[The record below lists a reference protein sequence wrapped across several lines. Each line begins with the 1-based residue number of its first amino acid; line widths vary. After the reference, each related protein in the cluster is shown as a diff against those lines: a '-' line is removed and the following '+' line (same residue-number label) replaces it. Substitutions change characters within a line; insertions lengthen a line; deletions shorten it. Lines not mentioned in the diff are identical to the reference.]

1 LAQEECLCHCKEFA
15 GTGDWPSF
23 LGESQ
28 MKIVVADNISE
39 RAVELL
45 RAEHS
50 WKVVDLARGA
60 PASTAPGGKAGSD
73 AARDALLAEI
83 RDADALIVRS
93 ATKAT
98 AELMEAAPRLRAIG
112 RAGVG
117 VDNVDL
123 DAATKRGI
131 VVMNTPGGNATS
143 VAEHTVALML
153 ALVRH
158 LPQANSSIKQGKW
171 EKKKLQGIEV
181 RSKTLG
187 LVGLGKI
194 GMEVARLAEGF
205 EMNVLAYD
213 PYVSPLVAREQNL
226 KLTSLEELLGA
237 SDFISLHASLTPET
251 HHLINAKM
259 LAKVKRGA
267 RLINCARGELVNE
280 NDLLAALESG
290 QLAGAGLDV
299 FETEPPS
306 GSALAAHPNVI
317 ATPHIAGSTEEAQ
330 EIVGI
335 RIAEQV
341 RDYLV
346 QGVARNAVN
355 MPSISPEEY
364 KKLEPYLALGEKLGA
379 FLAQIAG
386 EHAEEVRISYDGGLA
401 ELNTHLVRNAVLKG
415 ILNQVL
421 SERAN
426 LVNAGT
432 LAQARG
438 LEVIELRSARRAA
451 FLNSLGIALRT
462 EAGTASVLG
471 MVGLGGTPRILGIN
485 DIDIEAPLRGTILFI
500 RNQDVPGVIG
510 RVGTLLGNAKV
521 NIANFALGRNPETR
535 EALGLVNVDN
545 PVPDSV
551 LAEIRAI
558 PAVRATRVV
567 DIE

>member
-1 LAQEECLCHCKEFA
+1 
-15 GTGDWPSF
+15 
-23 LGESQ
+23 
-28 MKIVVADNISE
+28 MKILVADNISE
-39 RAVELL
+39 RALELL

-50 WKVVDLARGA
+50 WEVVDLARGA
-60 PASTAPGGKAGSD
+60 SAVAAHGGKGAGD
-73 AARDALLAEI
+73 AGRSALLTEI

-117 VDNVDL
+117 VDNVNL

-153 ALVRH
+153 SLARH
-158 LPQANSSIKQGKW
+158 LPQANNSIKQGKW

-194 GMEVARLAEGF
+194 GMEVARLAEGLQ
-205 EMNVLAYD
+205 MNVLAYD
-213 PYVSPLVAREQNL
+213 PYVSPLMAREHNV
-226 KLTSLEELLGA
+226 KLVSLEELLGA

-259 LAKVKRGA
+259 LAKVKPGA

-299 FETEPPS
+299 FETEPPA

-432 LAQARG
+432 LAQGRG

-462 EAGTASVLG
+462 EAGPASALG
-471 MVGLGGTPRILGIN
+471 MVGLGGGAPRLLGIN

-510 RVGTLLGNAKV
+510 RVGTLLGNSNV
-521 NIANFALGRNPETR
+521 NIANFALGRNPQTH

-545 PVPDSV
+545 PVPDAV

-558 PAVRATRVV
+558 PAVRAARVV
-567 DIE
+567 EIE